1 MTKIFRKI
9 RRFLGIGDQDLALE
23 KRARERKLRAA
34 GMSRREAA
42 IVAGKT
48 RGKRK

>member
-1 MTKIFRKI
+1 MTRIFRKI
-9 RRFLGIGDQDLALE
+9 RRFFGIGDQDLALM
-23 KRARERKLRAA
+23 KRERERKLRAA

-48 RGKRK
+48 RSKPK